1 MLLHHKVLGEGQ
13 PLILLHGL
21 FGSLNNWRL
30 IARELASFYRV
41 VLVDQRN
48 HGHSPHREGMEYCA
62 LAADLRELMD
72 ALGLTSAHL
81 LGHSMGGKTAMQF
94 AGDYPERVDH
104 LIVVDVAPRAYPSRH
119 EAILNALLSLDLTWF
134 TRREDLDA
142 VLARDIPNPAVRQFL
157 LANLM
162 RDGNGRFRWRMNLAA
177 IQRGYSQVNDAITLA
192 RPVACPALFVR
203 GGRSDYIQDADIP
216 EIYRLFPKAQIVTL
230 PNAGHWLSAETSAQV
245 VRLTLSFLANG
256 QVEEAIPAS
265 RALAE

>member
-30 IARELASFYRV
+30 IARKLASFYRV

-48 HGHSPHREGMEYCA
+48 HGHSPHREGMEYRA
-62 LAADLRELMD
+62 LAADLCELMD

-94 AGDYPERVDH
+94 AGDYPARVDR

-119 EAILNALLSLDLTWF
+119 EVILNALLALDLTWF
-134 TRREDLDA
+134 TRRKDLDA

-157 LANLM
+157 LANLE

-177 IQRGYSQVNDAITLA
+177 IQRGYSQVNGAVTLTG
-192 RPVACPALFVR
+192 PVDHPALFVR
-203 GGRSDYIQDADIP
+203 GGKSDYIQDADIP

-230 PNAGHWLSAETSAQV
+230 PSAGHWLSAETSAQV